1 MNPKLLGIL
10 AGVALAVVVLSWQGA
25 GPKRANNFSIR
36 NYQLKVVNVTFKEL
50 LLFEDALQKRIPS
63 VQKVN
68 RQRFN
73 STEKIAEIEV
83 TIIGD
88 SQQFVNELA
97 SIPFDDFEVEVLN
110 QTPQILDIQI
120 NQK

>member
-10 AGVALAVVVLSWQGA
+10 TGVALAVVLFWMGA
-25 GPKRANNFSIR
+25 NPKRSNDFSIR
-36 NYQLKVVNVTFKEL
+36 DYRLKVVNVTFKEL

-63 VQKVN
+63 AQKVN
-68 RQRFN
+68 RQRFD
-73 STEKIAEIEV
+73 STAQIAEIEV

-88 SQQFVNELA
+88 SQQFVKELA
-97 SIPFDDFEVEVLN
+97 LIPFDDFEVEVLN
-110 QTPQILDIQI
+110 QTPQSLDIQI